1 MKVQT
6 YVETCQPGESPRFGF
21 AKPPPFGKGGFG
33 ALPRFPPGNVTGHWR
48 GSNDSLKATVRNCP
62 RGHPAAWKNP
72 ADLSGVFHMGLKEE
86 R

>member
-33 ALPRFPPGNVTGHWR
+33 QAADTGRVRERTIRRKPSCEIVSGDSPPKLAAGTAR
-48 GSNDSLKATVRNCP
+48 GSLAKGTP
-62 RGHPAAWKNP
+62 
-72 ADLSGVFHMGLKEE
+72 
-86 R
+86 